1 MKLKYVFVSA
11 CFATVLTSCAVAPS
25 QLGQSLISDTK
36 EPILVTTNS
45 GDAKE
50 GKACGR
56 NILGIFS
63 EGDMSIEAA
72 KNNGKITNVHSVEK
86 TVKNMIVVS
95 DVCTIVKGN

>member
-1 MKLKYVFVSA
+1 MKIKSLVTLGCVSA
-11 CFATVLTSCAVAPS
+11 FVASCAIAPS
-25 QLGQSLISDTK
+25 QLGQSLISQTK
-36 EPILVTTNS
+36 EPVLVTGNS
-45 GDAKE
+45 GTKE

-72 KNNGKITNVHSVEK
+72 MKNGGISQISSVDK
-86 TVKNMIVVS
+86 TVNNMIFLS